1 MRAGKATVSN
11 SCCRNGSIAARQSLP
26 GYDLFIELESA
37 RKLLRVV
44 PRRLSTGTVDSSVE
58 AIRRLGATLSADQ
71 AHGSQLTLWPAERK
85 RRPNESNSK
94 DSNFCC
100 WRPKLGQ
107 SHQRRCPTV
116 TGDSA
121 AMIIERHRQRGRCST
136 PSARHFSVSAA
147 THGRLSRCGSHS
159 APVVELLTVAVGPGH
174 YLPTLNDNFRV
185 PRWQCR

>member
-26 GYDLFIELESA
+26 GYDLFIELEGA

-71 AHGSQLTLWPAERK
+71 AHGSQLTLWLAERK

-94 DSNFCC
+94 DSNFLLLASET
-100 WRPKLGQ
+100 RAVA
-107 SHQRRCPTV
+107 PTALP
-116 TGDSA
+116 D
-121 AMIIERHRQRGRCST
+121 R
-136 PSARHFSVSAA
+136 
-147 THGRLSRCGSHS
+147 HGRFGS
-159 APVVELLTVAVGPGH
+159 
-174 YLPTLNDNFRV
+174 NDH
-185 PRWQCR
+185 